1 LAVSVNLERV
11 LFTNVNSFLNEM
23 NCKLLEDV
31 LLMVKYIQHKLLEVM
46 DVYGTDFSDGFTGV
60 YLPLNS
66 SDCIH

>member
-1 LAVSVNLERV
+1 
-11 LFTNVNSFLNEM
+11 M